1 MDFINQFE
9 AVQVSLPAYQLEQ
22 GSSANGFL
30 APLFKSYAKN
40 RSGDLLY
47 SLKEGWQP
55 FYKFKKVNYTD
66 QTHIP
71 LVFYG
76 AGIQPQKIVRKY
88 NATDLAPTLSM
99 LLQIP
104 APDKSQGQII
114 EELIK

>member
-1 MDFINQFE
+1 M
-9 AVQVSLPAYQLEQ
+9 PAYQLEQ

-40 RSGDLLY
+40 RSGDFLF

-76 AGIQPQKIVRKY
+76 AGIQPQKILTKY
-88 NATDLAPTLSM
+88 YATDLAPTLAM

-114 EELIK
+114 EELVK